1 MVNMEL
7 RVAKFRTFEEAE
19 EANLAYY
26 RSLTPE
32 QRLEILFQLRAMV
45 VKESDDSSQ
54 RMARVY
60 RITQLQ
66 RS

>member
-1 MVNMEL
+1 MES
-7 RVAKFRTFEEAE
+7 VAVKFRTHQEAD
-19 EANLAYY
+19 EATLAYY

-32 QRLEILFQLRAMV
+32 QRLEILFQLREFHL
-45 VKESDDSSQ
+45 KDSDASSQ
-54 RMARVY
+54 RMARVC